1 VNAANSEDAGPGS
14 PAVFAVERLNPLPEV
29 RLVTSHRIRDD
40 RGWLTET
47 FATDAFA
54 EEGLPTS
61 FAQENESH
69 TPRADTVRGLHYQV
83 GEAAQGKLARCVD
96 RRLVSVAVDLREG
109 SPSYGDWVA
118 RELGADRTVQMWVPR
133 GFAHGVW
140 TLEDHTRLVSKLTRT
155 FDEERA
161 RSLAWDDPAL
171 GIDWPGEDPH
181 LSEKDAQA
189 PGLSEAEPCL
199 RAEAW

>member
-1 VNAANSEDAGPGS
+1 M
-14 PAVFAVERLNPLPEV
+14 FAVDGVEPLPEV
-29 RLVTSHRIRDD
+29 RVITSQRIEDE

-47 FATDAFA
+47 FNADAFA
-54 EEGLPTS
+54 EEELPTG
-61 FAQENESH
+61 FVQENESH
-69 TPRADTVRGLHYQV
+69 TLRSGTLRGLHYQV
-83 GEAAQGKLARCVD
+83 GEAAQGKLARCVAG
-96 RRLVSVAVDLREG
+96 RLVSVAVDLREG
-109 SPSYGDWVA
+109 SATYGDWVA
-118 RELGADRTVQMWVPR
+118 CRLGADRTVQMWVPR

-140 TLEDHTRLVSKLTRT
+140 TLEDQTRLVSKLTRA

-161 RSLAWDDPAL
+161 RSLAWNDPAL

-189 PGLSEAEPCL
+189 SGLSEAEPCL